1 VRSHR
6 LRQRPK
12 AVHLARSR
20 SAPYR
25 CTRDLDLEPTI
36 RAFLTAV
43 LLTAALPLAAQQ
55 TIPTAPPDSA
65 PSSQKPWYQ
74 QVSLRGYLQVRHNQL
89 FRTSD
94 DLSCTSCDRSISK
107 NGGFY
112 LRRARIGFI
121 SSPSARSNIFLQ
133 WDLASD
139 QGTQQIVQMRDAWGE
154 IYFGANK
161 QFRLKAGQQILPN
174 GFETPQSS
182 QLRLNFDRSDALSS
196 GAPGERDVGLLGSW
210 STPATRQ
217 RWQDLLKD
225 DQRSTGDYG
234 VVSAIVYNG
243 QSLNKP
249 DRNPSR
255 HVMVRVAY
263 PFAVGSQVVEV
274 GASTYFGE
282 WMMET
287 VTTGVT
293 YDTTGYDDQRVGG
306 YIVLYPRPFG
316 FTAEWVVGRGP
327 EYQAGSNSIT
337 EEDLSGGY
345 VMASYR
351 LGHDGKWLTPY
362 VRGQYYDGARKS
374 DLDARHYETKEVEVG
389 VRWHPQ
395 RPVEFLA
402 AWAQM
407 DRLFSD
413 GANPDDRQEGGVLR
427 LQLQLNY

>member
-1 VRSHR
+1 VASHR

-20 SAPYR
+20 SGPYR
-25 CTRDLDLEPTI
+25 PDRPIDLEPTI
-36 RAFLTAV
+36 RALLTAA
-43 LLTAALPLAAQQ
+43 LLVAALPLAAQQ

-74 QVSLRGYLQVRHNQL
+74 QVTLRGYLQVRHNQL
-89 FRTSD
+89 FRTTD

-161 QFRLKAGQQILPN
+161 QLRLKAGQQILPN

-182 QLRLNFDRSDALSS
+182 QLRVNFDRSDALSS
-196 GAPGERDVGLLGSW
+196 GVPGERDVGLLASW
-210 STPATRQ
+210 STLASRQ

-234 VVSAIVYNG
+234 VFSAVVYNG

-249 DRNPSR
+249 DRNNER
-255 HVMVRVAY
+255 HLMFRLAY

-274 GASTYFGE
+274 GATTYFGE

-287 VTTGVT
+287 VTEGVT
-293 YDTTGYDDQRVGG
+293 YDTTGYDDRRVGG
-306 YIVLYPRPFG
+306 HFVLYPRPLG
-316 FTAEWVVGRGP
+316 ISAEWVVGTGP

-337 EEDLSGGY
+337 QEELSGGY
-345 VMASYR
+345 VMISYR
-351 LGHDGKWLTPY
+351 LGHDGRWLTPY

-374 DLDARHYETKEVEVG
+374 DVDARHYETREVEVG
-389 VRWHPQ
+389 LRWHPQ

-407 DRLFSD
+407 DRLFQD
-413 GANPDDRQEGGVLR
+413 GANPNDKQDGGLLR